1 MARAVGATPVYTVG
15 NGASRRAGKG
25 TGARIEMQTFYWVA
39 QGALAGCCRP
49 GLHGNGLG
57 VPNRR
62 QAIDEDLAW
71 LREQG
76 IGAVLTLTETPLPE
90 DLLARNGLVGVH
102 IPVDD
107 MTPPT
112 PEQLDDA
119 LAFIHEQ
126 GRRHAVAVHC
136 LMGMGRTGTVLAAYL
151 IRHGS
156 STEDAMLRIRALCPG
171 AICTSEQERA
181 LALFAAERAWII

>member
-1 MARAVGATPVYTVG
+1 M
-15 NGASRRAGKG
+15 
-25 TGARIEMQTFYWVA
+25 
-39 QGALAGCCRP
+39 
-49 GLHGNGLG
+49 
-57 VPNRR
+57 
-62 QAIDEDLAW
+62 DEDLAW

-76 IGAVLTLTETPLPE
+76 VGAVLTLTETPLPV
-90 DLLARNGLVGVH
+90 DLLARNGLASLH

-126 GRRHAVAVHC
+126 SRWHAVAVHC

-151 IRHGS
+151 IRHGA
-156 STEDAMLRIRALCPG
+156 TPEDAIMRIRELCPG
-171 AICTSEQERA
+171 AICTAEQERA
-181 LALFAAERAWII
+181 LAHFAAERAWIV